1 MLKKDVVS
9 QNSKDMR
16 LIITECTVIIGA
28 MWLLFA
34 YIYIDGEG
42 TDSLIPILITIWT
55 MDWISCILQI
65 CIRFLE

>member
-16 LIITECTVIIGA
+16 LIITGCTVIIGA